1 MSKIE
6 LGGNK
11 RKIHGKI
18 HGKQNSNL
26 HRKIHSKIHILSK
39 VRCKIMD
46 ARRRKKKTHVNKDQ
60 QNGGLIKYLK
70 RVFTPCSKSS
80 QDEQENVDSCNVNK
94 QNKRKAKIP
103 LAMKQTVWVNQFG
116 EVYKHK
122 CVTKWC
128 HRIITVFDFEVGHN
142 IPESKGG
149 VTSPENLRPI
159 CRQCN
164 IGMGNRYT
172 IDEWSK
178 EAFLKN
184 K

>member
-1 MSKIE
+1 MSKE
-6 LGGNK
+6 
-11 RKIHGKI
+11 
-18 HGKQNSNL
+18 KQEKPTGTNYNISD
-26 HRKIHSKIHILSK
+26 KIHILNK
-39 VRCKIMD
+39 LGCKIMD
-46 ARRRKKKTHVNKDQ
+46 SKRRKTKNTKSTEQAEK
-60 QNGGLIKYLK
+60 GGVLRYLK
-70 RVFTPCSKSS
+70 NVLLPCCKPTKNTDTEQKKPNRKQKS
-80 QDEQENVDSCNVNK
+80 
-94 QNKRKAKIP
+94 KIP

-149 VTSPENLRPI
+149 ATSPENLRPI

-178 EAFLKN
+178 KKFLN
-184 K
+184 C

>member
-1 MSKIE
+1 MTKIE
-6 LGGNK
+6 LGGNTRERYVK
-11 RKIHGKI
+11 SYRTKNNKQYNKLLILNKI
-18 HGKQNSNL
+18 
-26 HRKIHSKIHILSK
+26 
-39 VRCKIMD
+39 RCKIMD
-46 ARRRKKKTHVNKDQ
+46 SHRRKKAGVTTNKK
-60 QNGGLIKYLK
+60 GGLIKYLK
-70 RVFTPCSKSS
+70 RVFTPCIKPNN
-80 QDEQENVDSCNVNK
+80 DTDDQEVVDGNNVNK
-94 QNKRKAKIP
+94 KPNRKAKIP

-149 VTSPENLRPI
+149 ATDPENLRPI

-178 EAFLKN
+178 KVFLK

>member
-1 MSKIE
+1 MSKIILAGHE
-6 LGGNK
+6 SNINNK
-11 RKIHGKI
+11 IRRTSV
-18 HGKQNSNL
+18 QTV
-26 HRKIHSKIHILSK
+26 HILNK
-39 VRCKIMD
+39 IRCKYMD
-46 ARRRKKKTHVNKDQ
+46 ARRRKKKIDTKSNDTKKGSKIIKFLKNIIIPCNKP
-60 QNGGLIKYLK
+60 K
-70 RVFTPCSKSS
+70 REES
-80 QDEQENVDSCNVNK
+80 DEEPVKCK
-94 QNKRKAKIP
+94 QRKCKIP

-128 HRIITVFDFEVGHN
+128 HRVITVFDFEVGHN

-149 VTSPENLRPI
+149 ATSPENLRPI

-178 EAFLKN
+178 KKFLEN

>member
-1 MSKIE
+1 MTKIGSGVNKMSI
-6 LGGNK
+6 K
-11 RKIHGKI
+11 RKQVILNKI
-18 HGKQNSNL
+18 
-26 HRKIHSKIHILSK
+26 
-39 VRCKIMD
+39 RCKIMD
-46 ARRRKKKTHVNKDQ
+46 SRRRKKKTEAKPHAEKQ
-60 QNGGLIKYLK
+60 GGILK
-70 RVFTPCSKSS
+70 FLKNVIMPCKKANSGAPEE
-80 QDEQENVDSCNVNK
+80 DETNHPK
-94 QNKRKAKIP
+94 GKHRKAKIP

-128 HRIITVFDFEVGHN
+128 HRVITVFDFEVGHN
-142 IPESKGG
+142 VPESKGG
-149 VTSPENLRPI
+149 ATSPENLRPI

-178 EAFLKN
+178 KAFLK

>member
-1 MSKIE
+1 MSKIV
-6 LGGNK
+6 LGRNK
-11 RKIHGKI
+11 RNINDKIQILNKI
-18 HGKQNSNL
+18 
-26 HRKIHSKIHILSK
+26 
-39 VRCKIMD
+39 RCKYMD
-46 ARRRKKKTHVNKDQ
+46 SRQRKKKTKANTTKKDGGILKFLKKIINPCNKSHDD
-60 QNGGLIKYLK
+60 
-70 RVFTPCSKSS
+70 T
-80 QDEQENVDSCNVNK
+80 QEHEEPKKCK
-94 QNKRKAKIP
+94 QRKCKIP

-149 VTSPENLRPI
+149 ATSPENLRPI

-178 EAFLKN
+178 KKFLEN

>member
-1 MSKIE
+1 MSKIV
-6 LGGNK
+6 LGSK
-11 RKIHGKI
+11 RGSRP
-18 HGKQNSNL
+18 N
-26 HRKIHSKIHILSK
+26 KIHIINK
-39 VRCKIMD
+39 IRCKTMD
-46 ARRRKKKTHVNKDQ
+46 SRNRNNNNNKKKKAAKPS
-60 QNGGLIKYLK
+60 NGIFSYLK
-70 RVFTPCSKSS
+70 SVFVPCSKS
-80 QDEQENVDSCNVNK
+80 
-94 QNKRKAKIP
+94 KRDTNDKDTPDKPEKPKKHNRKSKIP

-116 EVYKHK
+116 EIYKHK

-149 VTSPENLRPI
+149 ITSPENLKPI

-178 EAFLKN
+178 KKFLDK

>member
-11 RKIHGKI
+11 RKLHCKI
-18 HGKQNSNL
+18 HRQQNTKL
-26 HRKIHSKIHILSK
+26 HSKIDILNK
-39 VRCKIMD
+39 IRCKVMD
-46 ARRRKKKTHVNKDQ
+46 SRRRKKKTGTNTSQ
-60 QNGGLIKYLK
+60 QKGGLIKYLK
-70 RVFTPCSKSS
+70 CVFTPCSKPNHDS
-80 QDEQENVDSCNVNK
+80 DDKENIDNCIVNK
-94 QNKRKAKIP
+94 KHKRKAKIP

-128 HRIITVFDFEVGHN
+128 HRVITVFDFEVGHN

-178 EAFLKN
+178 KAFL
-184 K
+184 

>member
-1 MSKIE
+1 
-6 LGGNK
+6 
-11 RKIHGKI
+11 
-18 HGKQNSNL
+18 
-26 HRKIHSKIHILSK
+26 
-39 VRCKIMD
+39 MD
-46 ARRRKKKTHVNKDQ
+46 SRRQKKKKDTNQNQ
-60 QNGGLIKYLK
+60 QKGGLLKYLK
-70 RVFTPCSKSS
+70 RVFTPCNKSS
-80 QDEQENVDSCNVNK
+80 QDDHEIMDDNNINK
-94 QNKRKAKIP
+94 KAKRKAKIP

-142 IPESKGG
+142 VPESKGG
-149 VTSPENLRPI
+149 ATSPENLRPI

-178 EAFLKN
+178 KTFLQN

>member
-1 MSKIE
+1 MSKIV
-6 LGGNK
+6 LGCNK
-11 RKIHGKI
+11 RNINDKIQILNKI
-18 HGKQNSNL
+18 
-26 HRKIHSKIHILSK
+26 
-39 VRCKIMD
+39 RCKYMD
-46 ARRRKKKTHVNKDQ
+46 SRQRKKKTKPNATKKDGGILKFLKNIIIPCNKPK
-60 QNGGLIKYLK
+60 N
-70 RVFTPCSKSS
+70 
-80 QDEQENVDSCNVNK
+80 DESHDPEEPAKCK
-94 QNKRKAKIP
+94 QRKCKIP

-178 EAFLKN
+178 KKFLEN

>member
-1 MSKIE
+1 MPKIE
-6 LGGNK
+6 LGVSCSGTSK
-11 RKIHGKI
+11 KIYLRNI
-18 HGKQNSNL
+18 
-26 HRKIHSKIHILSK
+26 R
-39 VRCKIMD
+39 RRKIMD
-46 ARRRKKKTHVNKDQ
+46 SRRRKKRSNTDATEKTDSKPGVVT
-60 QNGGLIKYLK
+60 YLK
-70 RVFTPCSKSS
+70 KIFMPCCTSNE
-80 QDEQENVDSCNVNK
+80 DETYQKVPTK
-94 QNKRKAKIP
+94 PTRKAKIP

-128 HRIITVFDFEVGHN
+128 HRIISVFDFEVGHN

-149 VTSPENLRPI
+149 ATSPENLRPI

-178 EAFLKN
+178 KEFLK

>member
-1 MSKIE
+1 MTKNE
-6 LGGNK
+6 LGVNK
-11 RKIHGKI
+11 RNVKGNRIIKNKLGC
-18 HGKQNSNL
+18 
-26 HRKIHSKIHILSK
+26 K
-39 VRCKIMD
+39 VMD
-46 ARRRKKKTHVNKDQ
+46 SRRRKKKANTPSKPKKNGILKFLKNVLIPCNKSNNDVLTDDSEDHVINKK
-60 QNGGLIKYLK
+60 NTK
-70 RVFTPCSKSS
+70 P
-80 QDEQENVDSCNVNK
+80 
-94 QNKRKAKIP
+94 RKAKIP

-149 VTSPENLRPI
+149 ITSPKNLRPI

-172 IDEWSK
+172 IDEWSNK
-178 EAFLKN
+178 VFLQN
-184 K
+184 N

>member
-1 MSKIE
+1 MAKIGSGLNKMSI
-6 LGGNK
+6 K
-11 RKIHGKI
+11 RKQVILNKI
-18 HGKQNSNL
+18 K
-26 HRKIHSKIHILSK
+26 
-39 VRCKIMD
+39 CKIMD
-46 ARRRKKKTHVNKDQ
+46 SRRRKKKTEAKPHTEKKGGILKFL
-60 QNGGLIKYLK
+60 QNVIMPCKKSNTCTADEDEIDNPKGK
-70 RVFTPCSKSS
+70 R
-80 QDEQENVDSCNVNK
+80 
-94 QNKRKAKIP
+94 RKAKIP

-142 IPESKGG
+142 VPESKGG

-178 EAFLKN
+178 KAFLK